1 MAGLEIAVQTQ
12 IDFRLLGVDNL
23 GQVHSLDDFL
33 LDLRHRL
40 LTLGQ
45 AHFLLAHLQHEFL
58 ALLLD
63 GQHAAVAVE
72 GSQSGTVAVL
82 HLAQVHHDIATAC
95 RPLHALC
102 QRVGCQI
109 EVRYHA
115 RSLQSQESGTL
126 RQAPRLVHGVV
137 VPLPVQ
143 AQLRGVE
150 CVGAYNTANIVFIGI
165 NRSVGTQGS
174 RHLTI
179 LVAQLGPSVNP
190 ADRRD
195 GEHAAHAVAVL
206 EHDAVPVALLG
217 IDDGALCQIAKSA
230 EVRLQNS
237 VLLPGAVQVLR
248 AVAHLAAM
256 TAGRIDMR
264 YELCVVSAVVLD
276 DTCALQ
282 QSALVGLTLEVVTQ
296 RALDDAFQVACQLA
310 HLACTEEDI
319 RCAVVVE
326 EQRGIVEVT
335 QARVNGP
342 RTFGLRCGEYI
353 GIAH

>member
-1 MAGLEIAVQTQ
+1 MARLEVAVEAQ
-12 IDFRLLGVDNL
+12 IDFRLLGVDHL
-23 GQVHSLDDFL
+23 GQVNGLDDLL

-40 LTLGQ
+40 LTVCQ
-45 AHFLLAHLQHEFL
+45 AHLLLTHLQHEFL
-58 ALLLD
+58 AQFLD
-63 GQHAAVAVE
+63 GQHAAVAIE
-72 GSQSGTVAVL
+72 GSQSGAVAVL
-82 HLAQVHHDIATAC
+82 HLAQVHHDVAAAC
-95 RPLHALC
+95 RAFHTLC

-143 AQLRGVE
+143 AQLR
-150 CVGAYNTANIVFIGI
+150 CVKCIGAYDTANIVFIGI
-165 NRSVGTQGS
+165 NCSVGTQGGG
-174 RHLTI
+174 HLTI
-179 LVAQLGPSVNP
+179 LVAQLRPPVNP

-195 GEHAAHAVAVL
+195 GEHTAHAVTVL

-217 IDDGALCQIAKSA
+217 IDDGALCQIAKAA
-230 EVRLQNS
+230 EVRLQDS
-237 VLLPGAVQVLR
+237 ILLPCAIQVLR

-256 TAGRIDMR
+256 TARCIDMR

-276 DTCALQ
+276 DTCAFQ
-282 QSALVGLTLEVVTQ
+282 QSALVGLALEVVTQ
-296 RALDDAFQVACQLA
+296 RALDNAFQVACQLA
-310 HLACTEEDI
+310 HLARAEEDI
-319 RCAVVVE
+319 RCAVVIE

-335 QARVNGP
+335 QTRVNGP
-342 RTFGLRCGEYI
+342 RSFGLRRCEYI